1 MVKPARPFPR
11 GQTVLRNLLFEIA
24 KKDSQFGGKSPSNAA
39 AFLALVKKR
48 CGRPRGAR
56 HRQGWPR
63 IDTRAIGLGPIHI
76 RNARLG
82 LQNSQNCSHEMV
94 EMQKNHT

>member
-39 AFLALVKKR
+39 AFLAIV
-48 CGRPRGAR
+48 
-56 HRQGWPR
+56 
-63 IDTRAIGLGPIHI
+63 
-76 RNARLG
+76 
-82 LQNSQNCSHEMV
+82 
-94 EMQKNHT
+94 